1 MTKVTLETLQKV
13 GEGETD
19 NSMRMVQRW
28 HGTAVYSDHVQR
40 RLEKLSRP
48 QMRVS
53 VLLKWS

>member
-1 MTKVTLETLQKV
+1 MTKVTLETQQKV

-28 HGTAVYSDHVQR
+28 HGTAVCSNHVQR

-48 QMRVS
+48 QMRVKC
-53 VLLKWS
+53 LI